1 MSKKLTTTPPAENN
15 KEQGWNNNTHLC
27 VNVKTRLVNDKL
39 MVQGKSYR
47 GVLRYDVT
55 IEEFLYDELFTFTE
69 NQVSTDGKRNPCVYK
84 GKCVNVHQRADGSL
98 YPTLKRPQF
107 TTDYTFQDFCRE
119 ASREV
124 ANLPCLLEEEKEEAA
139 E

>member
-1 MSKKLTTTPPAENN
+1 MSTNLTKTPPAENN
-15 KEQGWNNNTHLC
+15 KEQGYHHNTHLC

-69 NQVSTDGKRNPCVYK
+69 NQVSTDGKRNPKIYE
-84 GKCVNVHQRADGSL
+84 GKCVNVHQRADGTL

-107 TTDYTFQDFCRE
+107 TTDYTFQDFCKQ
-119 ASREV
+119 ASKEL
-124 ANLPCLLEEEKEEAA
+124 ANLPCLLEEEKEA
-139 E
+139 EQ

>member
-1 MSKKLTTTPPAENN
+1 MSTNLTTTPTTENN

-27 VNVKTRLVNDKL
+27 VNLKTRLVSDKQ

-55 IEEFLYDELFTFTE
+55 IEDFLYDEHFTFTE

-84 GKCVNVHQRADGSL
+84 GKCVNVHQQADGSL
-98 YPTLKRPQF
+98 YPTLKRPRF
-107 TTDYTFQDFCRE
+107 TVDYTFKDFCRE
-119 ASREV
+119 AAEELTAV
-124 ANLPCLLEEEKEEAA
+124 AGLVEKKQMA
-139 E
+139 EK